1 MTAGSL
7 VSLVVLGVFGVSS
20 FAINCRRFPPEIQG
34 TGPGE
39 RAIMGKCVPVP
50 RAEVRL
56 CAGGGGKQRG
66 WVGPR
71 ASREIRAQR
80 RCARDGGGGR
90 GEVRTRLRGRTTN
103 RSRDR

>member
-34 TGPGE
+34 TEGRE
-39 RAIMGKCVPVP
+39 RELLWENACPY
-50 RAEVRL
+50 RVRL